1 MSLQLADFVSGPSLS
16 LPGSQKETLIIE
28 KSLHEIS
35 VWPASLERSHQGR
48 LRPGLV
54 LPEYPIYATARFSLC
69 PVILVVVV
77 FCEITNPFER
87 GLDGKGKE
95 NTTEYDI
102 IECDGR
108 SLVSS

>member
-1 MSLQLADFVSGPSLS
+1 MSLQLEGCVSGPSSS
-16 LPGSQKETLIIE
+16 LPSSQKETLTIE
-28 KSLHEIS
+28 KSLNEIS

-48 LRPGLV
+48 LRPGLD
-54 LPEYPIYATARFSLC
+54 LPKYPIYTTARFSLC
-69 PVILVVVV
+69 PVIFVVVV

-87 GLDGKGKE
+87 GLDGKGKK

-108 SLVSS
+108 PLVSS